1 MFEEIFTYQRLYQ
14 VIFSLIVLLAV
25 FVFRRLV
32 NGSINRFSER
42 AKLEKH
48 VQNILKVIADIL
60 IYAVGITVT
69 LQAWG
74 LPIEWFISVSALTGA
89 AVGFA
94 STQTL
99 GNLLA
104 GLYIMISKPFEVED
118 YVKIDLTEGEVR
130 EITLNYVKIFT
141 PTYTMLEIPNKTV
154 LNSLI
159 TQCISDE
166 IIDYSFPLSFAG
178 KVYPTS
184 WISIS
189 DLLDKIVGPSINEFW
204 IKYSDTLPRKPEVSV
219 SRVDFLNR
227 TLMIRMFLPKG
238 EAKLL
243 YDLQPELQKK
253 ILERLD
259 EFREEKD

>member
-1 MFEEIFTYQRLYQ
+1 MTC
-14 VIFSLIVLLAV
+14 
-25 FVFRRLV
+25 
-32 NGSINRFSER
+32 
-42 AKLEKH
+42 
-48 VQNILKVIADIL
+48 
-60 IYAVGITVT
+60 
-69 LQAWG
+69 
-74 LPIEWFISVSALTGA
+74 VSALTGV

-118 YVKIDLTEGEVR
+118 YVKIDSTEGEVR

-141 PTYTMLEIPNKTV
+141 PTYTILEIPNKTV

-159 TQCISDE
+159 TQCTSDE
-166 IIDYSFPLSFAG
+166 VIDYSFPLSFAG

-184 WISIS
+184 WISVS
-189 DLLDKIVGPSINEFW
+189 DLLDKIVNPSINEFW
-204 IKYSDTLPRKPEVSV
+204 TKHSDTLPRKPEVSV

-227 TLMIRMFLPKG
+227 TLMMRMFFPKG